1 MPLLRTDGSCAASCD
16 ANQVPEANV
25 CQPCSAYCVEC
36 SESGDPDKCVACH
49 PDKFQVEAGKC
60 RDSCL
65 PSQHHDPGDNVCYGK

>member
-1 MPLLRTDGSCAASCD
+1 M
-16 ANQVPEANV
+16 
-25 CQPCSAYCVEC
+25 CQPCSAYCAEC

-49 PDKFQVEAGKC
+49 PDKFQIEAGKC